1 MIRIV
6 TSITLA
12 SGGLAAAAY
21 AAMGV
26 ATADPDATT
35 ITVPD
40 PFGFTLEGSPN
51 ITYETSDASESI
63 AYGNQTIDFD
73 SANISSS
80 VEQFFTNNDIN
91 TTALTDAVDSAGSN
105 GLPVDII
112 DKLQTGGE
120 SQQQILLPEIPGTN
134 IDSGVI
140 GIHDFGDGY
149 GYAYIDLV
157 GPGNTAL
164 NSDGVAN
171 AIGAFLITP
180 TGTYDVS
187 QWEDGGDYGDLAYQ
201 ENKLFD
207 LTNPVSDPFGTLV
220 NASDGTYPDPGI
232 TYQTGGVFGN
242 TAYGTETF
250 DLDSGQLPSFAENF
264 FDDNVTTADGQPLD
278 LSTLPSSDLDVQANI
293 IDKVDFSGLF
303 NNFADQQILLPSIAG
318 TDIDHGV
325 IDIENLGNGYSYDY
339 IDLVESQNGTALPD
353 AIGAWLVT
361 PEGAIDVSSFAG
373 SEAAMFD
380 PSYFIDAFPPADLTP
395 PLDFLL

>member
-1 MIRIV
+1 MIRII
-6 TSITLA
+6 TSVTLA
-12 SGGLAAAAY
+12 GGLAAAAY

-26 ATADPDATT
+26 AAADPDATT
-35 ITVPD
+35 ITVSD
-40 PFGFTLEGSPN
+40 PFGFTLEGSPD
-51 ITYETSDASESI
+51 ITYETSDATESI
-63 AYGNQTIDFD
+63 AYGHQTIDFD

-91 TTALTDAVDSAGSN
+91 TTALTGDN
-105 GLPVDII
+105 LPVDII

-120 SQQQILLPEIPGTN
+120 SQQQILLPAIPGTN

-164 NSDGVAN
+164 NSDGVSN

-220 NASDGTYPDPGI
+220 NDSGSTYPDPGI

-250 DLDSGQLPSFAENF
+250 DFNSNDLTPSVDQFLAN
-264 FDDNVTTADGQPLD
+264 NVTVNGEPFNV
-278 LSTLPSSDLDVQANI
+278 STNLPTDVDANV
-293 IDKVDFSGLF
+293 IDQVDFNGMF
-303 NNFADQQILLPSIAG
+303 NGFADQQIFLPTIDG
-318 TDIDHGV
+318 TNIQDALIN
-325 IDIENLGNGYSYDY
+325 IENLGNGYSYDY
-339 IDLVESQNGTALPD
+339 IDLVESGTDSNAV
-353 AIGAWLVT
+353 GAWLVT
-361 PEGAIDVSSFAG
+361 PEGTFDVSALAG
-373 SEAAMFD
+373 AEAAMFD
-380 PSYFIDAFPPADLTP
+380 PSYFDPGAFPVDGLTP

>member
-1 MIRIV
+1 MLRII
-6 TSITLA
+6 TSVTLA
-12 SGGLAAAAY
+12 GGLAAAAY

-26 ATADPDATT
+26 AAADPDATT
-35 ITVPD
+35 ITVSD
-40 PFGFTLEGSPN
+40 PFGFTLEGSPD
-51 ITYETSDASESI
+51 ITYETSDATESI
-63 AYGNQTIDFD
+63 AYGHQTIDFD

-91 TTALTDAVDSAGSN
+91 TTALTGDN
-105 GLPVDII
+105 LPVDII

-120 SQQQILLPEIPGTN
+120 SQQQILLPAIPGTN

-164 NSDGVAN
+164 NSDGVSN

-220 NASDGTYPDPGI
+220 SDAGGSYPDPDI
-232 TYQTGGVFGN
+232 AYQTGGVFGN

-250 DLDSGQLPSFAENF
+250 DFNPQDFPSYVQQF
-264 FDDNVTTADGQPLD
+264 FTDNDISTTALSDAD
-278 LSTLPSSDLDVQANI
+278 LQANI

-339 IDLVESQNGTALPD
+339 IDLVESQNGTSLPD

-361 PEGAIDVSSFAG
+361 PEGAIDVSPFAG

-380 PSYFIDAFPPADLTP
+380 PSYFTDAFPPADLTP

>member
-1 MIRIV
+1 MNRII
-6 TSITLA
+6 TSVTLA

-26 ATADPDATT
+26 AAADPDATT
-35 ITVPD
+35 ITVSD
-40 PFGFTLEGSPN
+40 PFGFTLEGPPDM
-51 ITYETSDASESI
+51 TYETSDATESI
-63 AYGNQTIDFD
+63 AYGHQTIDFD
-73 SANISSS
+73 AASISSS

-91 TTALTDAVDSAGSN
+91 TTALTGAVDSAGSD

-120 SQQQILLPEIPGTN
+120 SQQQILLPAIPGTN

-164 NSDGVAN
+164 NSDGVPN

-220 NASDGTYPDPGI
+220 TDPGSTYPDPGI

-250 DLDSGQLPSFAENF
+250 DLDSGQLPSFADNF
-264 FDDNVTTADGQPLD
+264 FADNVTTTDGQPLD

-303 NNFADQQILLPSIAG
+303 NNFADQQILLPSITG

-380 PSYFIDAFPPADLTP
+380 PSYFTDAFPPADLMP

>member
-1 MIRIV
+1 MLRII
-6 TSITLA
+6 TSVTLA
-12 SGGLAAAAY
+12 SGGLAAAASV
-21 AAMGV
+21 AMGV
-26 ATADPDATT
+26 AAADPDATT
-35 ITVPD
+35 ITVSD
-40 PFGFTLEGSPN
+40 PFGFTLEGSPD
-51 ITYETSDASESI
+51 ITYETSDATESI
-63 AYGNQTIDFD
+63 AYGHQTIDFD

-91 TTALTDAVDSAGSN
+91 TTALTGDN
-105 GLPVDII
+105 LPVDII

-157 GPGNTAL
+157 GPGSPAL
-164 NSDGVAN
+164 NSDGVPN

-187 QWEDGGDYGDLAYQ
+187 QWEDGGDYGGLAYQ

-207 LTNPVSDPFGTLV
+207 LTNPVSDPFGALQG
-220 NASDGTYPDPGI
+220 NPDI

-242 TAYGTETF
+242 TAYGSQTF
-250 DLDSGQLPSFAENF
+250 DFKPEDFPSYVQQF
-264 FDDNVTTADGQPLD
+264 FTNNDVSSTALADADP
-278 LSTLPSSDLDVQANI
+278 QANI

-325 IDIENLGNGYSYDY
+325 IDIENLGNGFSYDY
-339 IDLVESQNGTALPD
+339 IDLVESQNGAALPD

-361 PEGAIDVSSFAG
+361 PLGAFDVSPFAG

-380 PSYFIDAFPPADLTP
+380 PSYFDFGAAFPLADLTP
-395 PLDFLL
+395 PLDFLF

>member
-1 MIRIV
+1 MNRII
-6 TSITLA
+6 TSVTLA
-12 SGGLAAAAY
+12 SGGLAAAASV
-21 AAMGV
+21 AMGV
-26 ATADPDATT
+26 AAADPDATT
-35 ITVPD
+35 ITVSD
-40 PFGFTLEGSPN
+40 PFGFTLEGSPD
-51 ITYETSDASESI
+51 ITYETSDATESI
-63 AYGNQTIDFD
+63 AYGHQTIDFD

-91 TTALTDAVDSAGSN
+91 TTALTGDN
-105 GLPVDII
+105 LPVDII

-157 GPGNTAL
+157 GPGSPAL
-164 NSDGVAN
+164 NSDGVPN

-187 QWEDGGDYGDLAYQ
+187 QWEDGGDYGGLAYQ

-207 LTNPVSDPFGTLV
+207 LTNPVSDPFGALQG
-220 NASDGTYPDPGI
+220 NPDI

-242 TAYGTETF
+242 TAYGSQTF
-250 DLDSGQLPSFAENF
+250 DFKPEDFPSYVQQF
-264 FDDNVTTADGQPLD
+264 FTNNDVSSTALADADP
-278 LSTLPSSDLDVQANI
+278 QANI

-325 IDIENLGNGYSYDY
+325 IDIENLGNGFSYDY
-339 IDLVESQNGTALPD
+339 IDLVESQNGAALPD

-361 PEGAIDVSSFAG
+361 PLGAFDVSPFAG

-380 PSYFIDAFPPADLTP
+380 PSYFDFGAAFPLADLTP
-395 PLDFLL
+395 PLDFLF

>member
-1 MIRIV
+1 MLRII
-6 TSITLA
+6 TSVTLA
-12 SGGLAAAAY
+12 SGGLAAAASV
-21 AAMGV
+21 AMGV
-26 ATADPDATT
+26 AAADPDATT
-35 ITVPD
+35 ITVSD
-40 PFGFTLEGSPN
+40 PFGFTLEGSPD
-51 ITYETSDASESI
+51 ITYETSDATESI
-63 AYGNQTIDFD
+63 AYGHQTIDFD

-91 TTALTDAVDSAGSN
+91 TTALTGDN
-105 GLPVDII
+105 LPVDII

-164 NSDGVAN
+164 NSDGVSN

-187 QWEDGGDYGDLAYQ
+187 QWEDGGDYGGLAYQ

-207 LTNPVSDPFGTLV
+207 LTNPVSDPFGALQG
-220 NASDGTYPDPGI
+220 NPDI

-242 TAYGTETF
+242 TAYGSQTF
-250 DLDSGQLPSFAENF
+250 DFKPEDFPSYVQQF
-264 FDDNVTTADGQPLD
+264 FTNNDVSSTALADADP
-278 LSTLPSSDLDVQANI
+278 QANI

-325 IDIENLGNGYSYDY
+325 IDIENLGNGFSYDY
-339 IDLVESQNGTALPD
+339 IDLVESQNGAALPD

-361 PEGAIDVSSFAG
+361 PLGAFDVSPFAG

-380 PSYFIDAFPPADLTP
+380 PSYFDFGAAFPPADLTP

>member
-1 MIRIV
+1 MLRII
-6 TSITLA
+6 TSVTLA
-12 SGGLAAAAY
+12 SGGLAAAASV
-21 AAMGV
+21 AMGV
-26 ATADPDATT
+26 AAADPDATT
-35 ITVPD
+35 ITVSD
-40 PFGFTLEGSPN
+40 PFGFTLEGSPD
-51 ITYETSDASESI
+51 ITYETSDATESI
-63 AYGNQTIDFD
+63 AYGHQTIDFD

-91 TTALTDAVDSAGSN
+91 TTALTGDN
-105 GLPVDII
+105 LPVDII

-157 GPGNTAL
+157 GPGSAAL
-164 NSDGVAN
+164 NSDGVPN

-187 QWEDGGDYGDLAYQ
+187 QWEDGGDYGGLAYQ

-207 LTNPVSDPFGTLV
+207 LTNPVSDPFGALQG
-220 NASDGTYPDPGI
+220 NPDI

-242 TAYGTETF
+242 TAYGSQTF
-250 DLDSGQLPSFAENF
+250 DFKPEDFPSYVQQF
-264 FDDNVTTADGQPLD
+264 FTNNDVSSTALADADP
-278 LSTLPSSDLDVQANI
+278 QANI

-325 IDIENLGNGYSYDY
+325 IDIENLGNGFSYDY
-339 IDLVESQNGTALPD
+339 IDLVESQNGAALPD

-361 PEGAIDVSSFAG
+361 PLGAFDVSPFAG

-380 PSYFIDAFPPADLTP
+380 PSYFDFGAAFPPADLTP
-395 PLDFLL
+395 PLDFLF

>member
-1 MIRIV
+1 MLRII
-6 TSITLA
+6 TSVTLA
-12 SGGLAAAAY
+12 SGGLAAAASV
-21 AAMGV
+21 AMGV
-26 ATADPDATT
+26 AAADPDATT
-35 ITVPD
+35 ITVSD
-40 PFGFTLEGSPN
+40 PFGFTLEGSPD
-51 ITYETSDASESI
+51 ITYETSDATESI
-63 AYGNQTIDFD
+63 AYGHQTIDFD

-91 TTALTDAVDSAGSN
+91 TTALTGDN
-105 GLPVDII
+105 LPVDII
-112 DKLQTGGE
+112 DKLQTGGA

-157 GPGNTAL
+157 GPGSTAL
-164 NSDGVAN
+164 NSDGVSN

-187 QWEDGGDYGDLAYQ
+187 QWEDGGDYGGLAYQ

-207 LTNPVSDPFGTLV
+207 LTNPVSDPFGALQG
-220 NASDGTYPDPGI
+220 NPDI
-232 TYQTGGVFGN
+232 IYQTGGVFGN
-242 TAYGTETF
+242 TAYGSQTF
-250 DLDSGQLPSFAENF
+250 DFKPEDFPSYVQQF
-264 FDDNVTTADGQPLD
+264 FTNNDVSTTALADADP
-278 LSTLPSSDLDVQANI
+278 QANI

-325 IDIENLGNGYSYDY
+325 IDIENLGNGFSYDY

-361 PEGAIDVSSFAG
+361 PLGAFDVSSFAG
-373 SEAAMFD
+373 AEASMFD
-380 PSYFIDAFPPADLTP
+380 PSYFDPGALFPGDLTP
-395 PLDFLL
+395 PFDFLF

>member
-1 MIRIV
+1 MLRII
-6 TSITLA
+6 TSVTLA
-12 SGGLAAAAY
+12 SGGLAAAASV
-21 AAMGV
+21 AMGV
-26 ATADPDATT
+26 AAADPDATT
-35 ITVPD
+35 ITVSD
-40 PFGFTLEGSPN
+40 PFGFTLEGSPD
-51 ITYETSDASESI
+51 ITYETSDATESI
-63 AYGNQTIDFD
+63 AYGHQTIDFD

-91 TTALTDAVDSAGSN
+91 TTALTGDN
-105 GLPVDII
+105 LPVDII

-157 GPGNTAL
+157 GPGSPAL
-164 NSDGVAN
+164 NSDGVPN

-187 QWEDGGDYGDLAYQ
+187 QWEDGGDYGGLAYQ

-207 LTNPVSDPFGTLV
+207 LTNPVSDPFGALQG
-220 NASDGTYPDPGI
+220 NPDI

-242 TAYGTETF
+242 TAYGSQTF
-250 DLDSGQLPSFAENF
+250 DFKPEDFPSYVQQF
-264 FDDNVTTADGQPLD
+264 FTNNDVSTTALADADP
-278 LSTLPSSDLDVQANI
+278 QANI

-325 IDIENLGNGYSYDY
+325 IDIENLGNGFSYDY
-339 IDLVESQNGTALPD
+339 IDLVESQNGAALPD

-361 PEGAIDVSSFAG
+361 PLGAFDVSPFAG

-380 PSYFIDAFPPADLTP
+380 PSYFDFGAAFPLADLTP
-395 PLDFLL
+395 PLDFLF

>member
-1 MIRIV
+1 MLRII
-6 TSITLA
+6 TSVTLA
-12 SGGLAAAAY
+12 SGGLAAAASV
-21 AAMGV
+21 AMGV
-26 ATADPDATT
+26 AAADPDATT
-35 ITVPD
+35 ITVSD
-40 PFGFTLEGSPN
+40 PFGFTLEGSPD
-51 ITYETSDASESI
+51 ITYETSDATESI
-63 AYGNQTIDFD
+63 AYGHQTIDFD

-91 TTALTDAVDSAGSN
+91 TTALTGDN
-105 GLPVDII
+105 LPVDII

-157 GPGNTAL
+157 GPGSPAL
-164 NSDGVAN
+164 NSDGVPN

-187 QWEDGGDYGDLAYQ
+187 QWEDGGDYGGLAYQ

-207 LTNPVSDPFGTLV
+207 LTNPVSDPFGALQG
-220 NASDGTYPDPGI
+220 NPDI

-242 TAYGTETF
+242 TAYGSQTF
-250 DLDSGQLPSFAENF
+250 DFKPEDFPSYVQQF
-264 FDDNVTTADGQPLD
+264 FTNNDVSSTALADADP
-278 LSTLPSSDLDVQANI
+278 QANI

-325 IDIENLGNGYSYDY
+325 IDIENLGNGFSYDY
-339 IDLVESQNGTALPD
+339 IDLVESQNGAALPD

-361 PEGAIDVSSFAG
+361 PLGAFDVSPFAG

-380 PSYFIDAFPPADLTP
+380 PSYFDFGAAFPPADLTP

>member
-1 MIRIV
+1 MARRSSCEREEVMIRIV

-26 ATADPDATT
+26 AAADPDATT

-40 PFGFTLEGSPN
+40 PFGFSLEGSPD
-51 ITYETSDASESI
+51 ITYETSDATESI
-63 AYGNQTIDFD
+63 AYGHQTIDFN
-73 SANISSS
+73 SASISSP
-80 VEQFFTNNDIN
+80 VEQFFTNNGIN
-91 TTALTDAVDSAGSN
+91 TTALTGDN
-105 GLPVDII
+105 LPVDII

-157 GPGNTAL
+157 GPGSVAL

-187 QWEDGGDYGDLAYQ
+187 QWEDGGDYGNLAYQ

-220 NASDGTYPDPGI
+220 NDSGSTYPDPGI

-250 DLDSGQLPSFAENF
+250 DFKPADFPSYVQQF
-264 FDDNVTTADGQPLD
+264 FTTNDISTTALNNAD
-278 LSTLPSSDLDVQANI
+278 LQAHI

-318 TDIDHGV
+318 TDIGHGV

-339 IDLVESQNGTALPD
+339 IDLVESQNGTPLPD

-361 PEGAIDVSSFAG
+361 PLGAFDVSPFAG

-380 PSYFIDAFPPADLTP
+380 PSYFDFSALFPPDGLTP